1 MQGKMVQ
8 NSIKYGS
15 GPSLILDAQERS
27 TGELKPKHEWD
38 KANNEGS
45 ETNAKALFS
54 IFIGVYLGEFRR
66 IVNGKCAKEAW
77 DILQVTIEGTSSI
90 KISKWKMIATRFENI
105 RMHENQTL
113 SSFFLSNSMVV
124 R

>member
-1 MQGKMVQ
+1 MFFLKMQGKMVQ
-8 NSIKYGS
+8 NSIEYGS

-54 IFIGVYLGEFRR
+54 IFNIVYLDEFRR
-66 IVNGKCAKEAW
+66 ITNCKCAKEA
-77 DILQVTIEGTSSI
+77 
-90 KISKWKMIATRFENI
+90 
-105 RMHENQTL
+105 
-113 SSFFLSNSMVV
+113 
-124 R
+124 

>member
-1 MQGKMVQ
+1 MVQ

-54 IFIGVYLGEFRR
+54 IFI
-66 IVNGKCAKEAW
+66 
-77 DILQVTIEGTSSI
+77 
-90 KISKWKMIATRFENI
+90 
-105 RMHENQTL
+105 
-113 SSFFLSNSMVV
+113 
-124 R
+124 